1 MTQEA
6 VYLSLFMNG
15 LFVGSSSKM
24 SLFKMSLFKNEAL
37 FLRGLFFNRK
47 NIQ

>member
-15 LFVGSSSKM
+15 FFVGGSSKM
-24 SLFKMSLFKNEAL
+24 SLFKNESL